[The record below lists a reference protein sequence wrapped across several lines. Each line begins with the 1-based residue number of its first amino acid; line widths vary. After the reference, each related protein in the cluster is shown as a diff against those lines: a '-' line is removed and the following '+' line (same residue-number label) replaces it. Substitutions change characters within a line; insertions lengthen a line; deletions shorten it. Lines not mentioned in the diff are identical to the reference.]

1 MTERVYR
8 TAQGKTVDMGALQL
22 QNEKIRAVGNM
33 NVNARGDLVDSGNQ
47 IIDQK
52 NRQAQR
58 QYARQSNIQKTRP
71 QSGTIQAKKMQI
83 TEPAQEDDVLG
94 PMDVVEKSYP
104 EDQVTEIKTV
114 DTAVASDDPRGGLA
128 AAIARS
134 RSVKQEL
141 EKTPRQRALEQ
152 PIKKI

>member
-1 MTERVYR
+1 MTEKVYR

-58 QYARQSNIQKTRP
+58 QYARQSNVQKTRP
-71 QSGTIQAKKMQI
+71 QSGTNEAKKTQFSAP
-83 TEPAQEDDVLG
+83 TEEDDVFG
-94 PMDVVEKSYP
+94 PMDMTP
-104 EDQVTEIKTV
+104 ENTDSAQITDLKTV
-114 DTAVASDDPRGGLA
+114 DTTVISEDPRGGLA

-152 PIKKI
+152 PLKKI